1 MASSDTNKAG
11 DLRMSL
17 ITRRQLGLAVLSAG
31 LSPVREVAAADS
43 WPSKPIRIVYPYAG
57 GGVGDAIFRLIET
70 SLEQRLKQAFF
81 IDNKAGAAGNIGT
94 GEVVRAAPDG
104 YTFLLAPTGNYS
116 VNQHL
121 FKLGFDPLAQLD
133 PVVAIADAPL
143 LAVVAPGVTATSLKQ
158 LSDQVRAPGS
168 RFNYGSPG
176 AGSPSHLAGA
186 SFSLMHGNSI
196 EHISFRG
203 TAPMAQSM
211 LANDVQ
217 MAFPTQ
223 LAVAGQLKAGKL
235 RPLAVLSRQR
245 LPELPDVP
253 TAAEAGFPDLVFGN
267 WWVLSAPKGTD
278 AAVINR
284 VGTEIRQ
291 LLGEANIKTRLAEMG
306 QQVLSFGP
314 AETTAFMRA
323 ESTKYKTLIERT
335 GIRLDP
341 GT

>member
-1 MASSDTNKAG
+1 MG
-11 DLRMSL
+11 MF
-17 ITRRQLGLAVLSAG
+17 ITRRQLGRFA
-31 LSPVREVAAADS
+31 VAAGMAS
-43 WPSKPIRIVYPYAG
+43 VAASTWAQAWPGKPIRIVYPYAG
-57 GGVGDAIFRLIET
+57 GGVGDAIFRLFET
-70 SLEQRLKQAFF
+70 TLEQRFKQPFF

-116 VNQHL
+116 VNQYL

-158 LSDQVRAPGS
+158 LSDQVRASGS

-186 SFSLMHGNSI
+186 SFSLLHGNAV

-203 TAPMAQSM
+203 TAPMTQSM
-211 LANDVQ
+211 LSNDVQ
-217 MAFPTQ
+217 IAFPTH
-223 LAVAGQLKAGKL
+223 LAVAAQLKAGRL
-235 RPLAVLSRQR
+235 RPLAVLSKQR
-245 LPELPDVP
+245 IPELPDVP
-253 TAAEAGFPDLVFGN
+253 TAAEAGFPDLLFGN

-278 AAVINR
+278 PAVVNR
-284 VGTEIRQ
+284 LGAEIRQ
-291 LLGEANIKTRLAEMG
+291 LLADPEIKSRLAEMG
-306 QQVLSFGP
+306 QVPLAYGP
-314 AETTAFMRA
+314 AETAAFMRA

-341 GT
+341 TN

>member
-1 MASSDTNKAG
+1 
-11 DLRMSL
+11 MSI
-17 ITRRQLGLAVLSAG
+17 ITRRQLGLAALSVAINPI
-31 LSPVREVAAADS
+31 SRVVAAEG
-43 WPSKPIRIVYPYAG
+43 WPSKSIRIVYPYAG
-57 GGVGDAIFRLIET
+57 GGVGDAVFRLLEP
-70 SLEQRLKQAFF
+70 SLEERFKQALF

-94 GEVVRAAPDG
+94 GDVVRAAPDG
-104 YTFLLAPTGNYS
+104 YTFLMAPTGNYS

-121 FKLGFDPLAQLD
+121 FKLGFDPLAQLE

-143 LAVVAPGVTATSLKQ
+143 LAVVGPGVTATSLKQ
-158 LSDQVRAPGS
+158 LSDQVRANGS

-186 SFSLMHGNSI
+186 SFSLMHGNTI

-203 TAPMAQSM
+203 TAPMALSM
-211 LANDVQ
+211 MSNDVQ

-223 LAVAGQLKAGKL
+223 LAVAGQLKSGKL
-235 RPLAVLSRQR
+235 RPLAVLAKQR

-253 TAAEAGFPDLVFGN
+253 TSAEAGFPELVFGN

-278 AAVINR
+278 PVVINR
-284 VGTEIRQ
+284 VSAEIRQ
-291 LLGEANIKTRLAEMG
+291 LLGEASIKARLAEMG
-306 QQVLSFGP
+306 QVPLGYTP
-314 AETTAFMRA
+314 AETAAFMRA

-341 GT
+341 TN